1 VVNDGLSEII
11 GPFPVP
17 SQRDKRE
24 RNDDPGQ
31 KREGHRYSRPLQ
43 TTASIESE
51 EPHGTDLGI
60 GSIFD
65 QMSGSAWSSGSKCI
79 FEVV

>member
-1 VVNDGLSEII
+1 MVSAG
-11 GPFPVP
+11 VP
-17 SQRDKRE
+17 PLPTKMKLLK
-24 RNDDPGQ
+24 GI
-31 KREGHRYSRPLQ
+31 RPDRINQ
-43 TTASIESE
+43 
-51 EPHGTDLGI
+51 HGTDLGI

>member
-1 VVNDGLSEII
+1 VGGVETPNIKWSKDSGQELQ
-11 GPFPVP
+11 F
-17 SQRDKRE
+17 
-24 RNDDPGQ
+24 DPAGTEFEQ
-31 KREGHRYSRPLQ
+31 KLTKVTKGEMNWN
-43 TTASIESE
+43 
-51 EPHGTDLGI
+51 GTDLGI